1 MKALYINSLE
11 NFSGKTAVCLALGK
25 RLQAEG
31 HRVGYLKPVSY
42 QPMQVGGHVVDED
55 ASFVKNVMALE
66 LDPWELCPVVV
77 SPDVPPECLT
87 PDETCG
93 YPEKVQEAFE
103 KVQVDKDVV
112 LLEGGG
118 SLRQGYAIG
127 LATPFVADMLDAAAL
142 AVVKFRGRIRM
153 LDDAIAAQFR
163 LGERLLG
170 VVLNRIP
177 EQEWEFTTRRAI
189 PVLEKRGIRVLGALP
204 ERPHLAAISVDEL
217 VETLNARIITGEDKG
232 EALIDSLMVGAMGA
246 QEALSRF
253 RVYQNK
259 AVITGGDRTDVQL
272 AALETSTIALVL
284 TGNLR
289 PSAAVVERAA
299 SQGVV
304 VMVVQH
310 NTMEAVE
317 SIESVFGKT
326 RLGQAEKLAHF
337 EALMAEHMDYKRF
350 FELLEL

>member
-1 MKALYINSLE
+1 
-11 NFSGKTAVCLALGK
+11 
-25 RLQAEG
+25 
-31 HRVGYLKPVSY
+31 
-42 QPMQVGGHVVDED
+42 
-55 ASFVKNVMALE
+55 
-66 LDPWELCPVVV
+66 
-77 SPDVPPECLT
+77 
-87 PDETCG
+87 
-93 YPEKVQEAFE
+93 
-103 KVQVDKDVV
+103 V

-127 LATPFVADMLDAAAL
+127 LATPFVAGMLDATAL

-153 LDDAIAAQFR
+153 LDDAIAAQYR

-170 VVLNRIP
+170 IVLNRVP
-177 EQEWEFTTRRAI
+177 DQEWEFTTQRAI
-189 PVLEKRGIRVLGALP
+189 PVLEQRGIRVMGALP
-204 ERPHLAAISVDEL
+204 ERPHLAAISVAEL
-217 VETLNARIITGEDKG
+217 VETLDAKVITGEDKG
-232 EALIDSLMVGAMGA
+232 EALVDSLMVGAMGA

-253 RVYQNK
+253 RVSQNK
-259 AVITGGDRTDVQL
+259 AVITGGDRADVQL

-299 SQGVV
+299 EMGVV

-337 EALMAEHMDYKRF
+337 EALMAENVDYKRF
-350 FELLEL
+350 LELLEL